1 MSKTNI
7 IGIVLLVAVLIGYSL
22 WMAPTKEERIALQQR
37 ADSIRRV
44 QIADSIANAILLEE
58 ARAIEDSLSKIQAE
72 TDSIT
77 RPFAINDTLSDK
89 LYTFEN
95 DDIKLKIAAKGGR
108 IWSAQLKPFVTYDS
122 LPLILFEGNENE
134 FGFDISTADLR
145 IVNTNDL
152 IFEPFSTEGDSVFV
166 SGQGIT
172 QFSVRY
178 YPEKNDSTNNSY
190 IEYIYTMEA
199 EGFNVDFDIKF
210 VNMQKYF
217 ARNMIDIPLKWKT
230 TLLQQEKNL
239 KNELAQTTV
248 FYMNSANEVDKLKPS
263 RKEDKYRT
271 SGEIKWISYKQQFFS
286 CHLIADNTFTGAEVS
301 VKNADNSN
309 RELKEMQ
316 THLLFS
322 LDNANNQEYNMRWL
336 FAPTKYKIMRG
347 EKLNLERQI
356 PLGWEFFLMQWIN
369 RGPVLLIFNW
379 LESFNLNY
387 GIIIL
392 ILTIF
397 IKLLLLPIAY
407 KTYMSRAKQRV
418 LRPEI
423 EEINKKYP
431 KQEDAVKKQQA
442 TMDLYKRAGVNPMS
456 GCVPMLLQLPILIA
470 LFRFFPSSFELRQQS
485 FLWATDLSSYD
496 SILDLPFN
504 IPFYGDHVSL
514 FTLLMTISTVIY
526 TYINN
531 KLMGTSSQQMPGMKF
546 MMYLMPIM
554 FLGLFNNFSS
564 GLSYYYL
571 LTNLFSFLQ
580 MFIFYKVV
588 DEDKLHK
595 RLQENK
601 KKPAKRSSFQKRLDE
616 AMKMQQKSKR

>member
-22 WMAPTKEERIALQQR
+22 WMAPTKEERIAYQQK

-44 QIADSIANAILLEE
+44 QIADSVANAILLEE
-58 ARAIEDSLSKIQAE
+58 ARAIEDSLSKIQAT
-72 TDSIT
+72 TDTIT
-77 RPFAINDTLSDK
+77 RPFALSDAESEK

-95 DDIKLKIAAKGGR
+95 EKVKLKISAKGGR

-145 IVNTNDL
+145 IINTNDL
-152 IFEPFSTEGDSVFV
+152 LFEPLHEEDSICV
-166 SGQGIT
+166 SGQDSAK
-172 QFSVRY
+172 FSVRY
-178 YPEKNDSTNNSY
+178 YPEKENSTDSY
-190 IEYIYTMEA
+190 IEYIYSMEA
-199 EGFNVDFDIKF
+199 DGYNVDFDIKF
-210 VNMQKYF
+210 INMQKYF

-248 FYMNSANEVDKLKPS
+248 YYMNSANEVDNLKPT
-263 RKEDKYRT
+263 RKEDSYRT

-286 CHLIADNTFTGAEVS
+286 CHLIADNTFTGAEVG
-301 VKNADNSN
+301 VKNADNTK
-309 RELKEMQ
+309 RELKKMQ

-322 LDNANNQEYNMRWL
+322 LDNANNQEYNMRWF
-336 FAPTKYKIMRG
+336 FAPTKYKVMRG

-356 PLGWEFFLMQWIN
+356 PLGWGFFLMQWIN

-379 LESFNLNY
+379 LESFNLSY

-397 IKLLLLPIAY
+397 IKIILLPIAY
-407 KTYMSRAKQRV
+407 KTYMSQAKQRV

-423 EEINKKYP
+423 EEINKKFP

-442 TMDLYKRAGVNPMS
+442 TMDLYKKAGVNPMS
-456 GCVPMLLQLPILIA
+456 GCIPMLLQFPILIA
-470 LFRFFPSSFELRQQS
+470 LFRFFPSSFELRQQP

-526 TYINN
+526 TYLNN
-531 KLMGTSSQQMPGMKF
+531 KMMGTSSQQLPGMKM

-580 MFIFYKVV
+580 MFIFYKLV
-588 DEDKLHK
+588 DDDKLH
-595 RLQENK
+595 RQLQENK
-601 KKPAKRSSFQKRLDE
+601 KKPVKRSSFQKRLDE